1 MQFLH
6 SAILNMDEKVVL
18 KDALLLYVS
27 DIQKRYYADG
37 AIPEDV
43 YLSKM
48 EHIKE
53 IVETLHLSELYLQ

>member
-6 SAILNMDEKVVL
+6 SPILDRDEKMLL
-18 KDALLLYVS
+18 KDALILYVS

-37 AIPEDV
+37 VIAEDV

-48 EHIKE
+48 KRVEE
-53 IVETLHLSELYLQ
+53 IVNTLHLSELYRQ

>member
-6 SAILNMDEKVVL
+6 SAILNTDEKMVL

-37 AIPEDV
+37 VIPEDV

-48 EHIKE
+48 KRVEE
-53 IVETLHLSELYLQ
+53 IVNTLHLSELYRQ

>member
-27 DIQKRYYADG
+27 DIQKRYSADG

-53 IVETLHLSELYLQ
+53 IVEILHLSELYRQ

>member
-1 MQFLH
+1 
-6 SAILNMDEKVVL
+6 MDEKMVL

-53 IVETLHLSELYLQ
+53 IVETLHLSELYRQ